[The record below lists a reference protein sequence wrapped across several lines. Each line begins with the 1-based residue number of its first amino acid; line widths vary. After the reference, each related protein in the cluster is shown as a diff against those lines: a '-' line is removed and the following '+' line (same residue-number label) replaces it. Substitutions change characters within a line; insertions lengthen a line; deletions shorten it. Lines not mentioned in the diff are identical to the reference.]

1 MSDERSQRFRAREL
15 EAFGEAV
22 RRHFL
27 NHPST
32 WTVEKVT
39 ERRWR
44 VVDRD
49 NAERGWGGSKTRR
62 AALEDLNSGRH
73 ERDWDENTNWYLGG
87 RVDPRWRQLAEDE
100 QKVVHTVL
108 AELAPVEWK
117 DRSGALYRVEQTTAG
132 PFKVHSFDV
141 DGFDVWGYSVAGE
154 YCAERDSATSELSPY
169 VADVAVPPHGEA
181 SDGCTTLGRLDAGNR
196 GV

>member
-15 EAFGEAV
+15 EAFGKAA

-27 NHPST
+27 NHPTT

-73 ERDWDENTNWYLGG
+73 ERDWDQNTNWYLGG
-87 RVDPRWRQLAEDE
+87 RVDPSWRQLAEDE
-100 QKVVHTVL
+100 QQVIHTVL

-117 DRSGALYRVEQTTAG
+117 DESGALRRIEQTTAG
-132 PFKVHSFDV
+132 PFKVHCFDV
-141 DGFDVWGYSVAGE
+141 DGFDVWGYSAAGE
-154 YCAERDSATSELSPY
+154 YCAERGSATSELSPFADSTAE
-169 VADVAVPPHGEA
+169 VAEPEEA
-181 SDGCTTLGRLDAGNR
+181 AGTGIVGGQR
-196 GV
+196 